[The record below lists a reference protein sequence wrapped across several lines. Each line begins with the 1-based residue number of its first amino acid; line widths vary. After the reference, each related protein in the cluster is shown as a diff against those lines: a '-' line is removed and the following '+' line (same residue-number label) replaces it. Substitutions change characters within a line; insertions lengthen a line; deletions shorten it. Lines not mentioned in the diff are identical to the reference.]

1 MFIKYMF
8 FQQRYPLVFD
18 ITHKAI
24 IFSMGNININWITMA
39 KNASYDLGITRINL
53 CTIID
58 NKKPQ
63 IPCKAMPRIPYAL
76 VVQKL

>member
-1 MFIKYMF
+1 
-8 FQQRYPLVFD
+8 
-18 ITHKAI
+18 
-24 IFSMGNININWITMA
+24 MGNININWITMA